1 MSDQSNPK
9 PDTPHIL
16 VVDDNAQA
24 RLLIRR
30 IFEREGFTV
39 DEAGDG
45 PTAVRKALETPTP
58 DLILLDVQMP
68 IMSGFEVLEQIRGDK
83 RSERI
88 PIIVVTAAARD
99 PKDIMHGFGIGA
111 DDYMVKPFNAVEM
124 VARARSKI
132 RAFRLEE
139 DLIQRTH
146 QLELLLSLGE
156 AMNRAFTFD
165 NLAESLL
172 DAALSAIPSDGGV
185 VILGEADQPE
195 IQVWARGFGVGAQIE
210 HNGETRP
217 RTESITNLRTCLLIE
232 NTGER
237 PDVPLEDIFPLQ
249 LPPQSAL
256 AAPLIYQGR
265 SLGLIS
271 LGSMRKGAFD
281 NNHLRVLRTIAEQA
295 ALAVQNVLL
304 FTRLQNYAQTLELN
318 VAARTSQLQAAQ
330 AELMRSEKLASLGM
344 MASVVAHEINNP
356 LQLLMSNLEMTLED
370 IESSRPVDK
379 ELVEQAKNEV
389 ERIKQIIRQLLDFA
403 RPARSEL
410 APVDINEV
418 TQDVL
423 SLAGR
428 KLSHSRIMVEE
439 VLEARSLVH
448 GNADQIKQVLLN
460 LLLNAVDAMPEG
472 GTIRLATQDIP
483 PEVQI
488 IVWDTGSG
496 IKPEQITQVFEP
508 FHTTKTKGTGLGLA
522 ISQKI
527 IESHG
532 GKISVESKPGSGA
545 RFVIGLPA
553 LKNTQD

>member
-9 PDTPHIL
+9 PDTPNIL

-99 PKDIMHGFGIGA
+99 PKDIMHGFGVGA

-172 DAALSAIPSDGGV
+172 DAALSAIPCDGGV

-195 IQVWARGFGVGAQIE
+195 IQVWARGFSPEAQIE
-210 HNGETRP
+210 HRGETRP

-237 PDVPLEDIFPLQ
+237 PDVPLEDIFPLR

-256 AAPLIYQGR
+256 TAPFIYQGQ

-271 LGSMRKGAFD
+271 LGSMRQGAFD
-281 NNHLRVLRTIAEQA
+281 HNHLRVLRAIAEQA

-370 IESSRPVDK
+370 LESSRPVDK

-532 GKISVESKPGSGA
+532 GKISVESNPGSGA

-553 LKNTQD
+553 LKNTHD

>member
-9 PDTPHIL
+9 PDAPHIL
-16 VVDDNAQA
+16 VVDDNVQA

-39 DEAGDG
+39 DEASDG
-45 PTAVRKALETPTP
+45 PTAVRKALEAPTP

-185 VILGEADQPE
+185 VILGESDQPE
-195 IQVWARGFGVGAQIE
+195 IQVWARGFGPDSQIE
-210 HNGETRP
+210 HRGETRP

-232 NTGER
+232 NTGEH
-237 PDVPLEDIFPLQ
+237 PDVPLEEIFPLR

-256 AAPLIYQGR
+256 AAPLIYQGQ

-318 VAARTSQLQAAQ
+318 VAARTSQLQVAQ

-370 IESSRPVDK
+370 LESSRPVDK

-410 APVDINEV
+410 APVNINEV

-488 IVWDTGSG
+488 IVWDTGNG

-545 RFVIGLPA
+545 RFIIGLPA

>member
-172 DAALSAIPSDGGV
+172 DAALSAIPSDGWV